1 MHLGQDS
8 AVVGRQ
14 VLMCAG
20 CWHMSLEVRWLLAQ
34 EKAAA
39 RSGSGDEMIISAG
52 DFLVAALRPA
62 ARRLAWERATLG
74 CAAFAAIGE
83 LIRGPLSSEPVAPTN
98 CQQVQTIEQV
108 CGSMQCPACKLLHL
122 ELSGAWR

>member
-1 MHLGQDS
+1 MRL
-8 AVVGRQ
+8 
-14 VLMCAG
+14 
-20 CWHMSLEVRWLLAQ
+20 LLAQ

-62 ARRLAWERATLG
+62 VRRLAWERATLG

-83 LIRGPLSSEPVAPTN
+83 L
-98 CQQVQTIEQV
+98 V
-108 CGSMQCPACKLLHL
+108 CGPS
-122 ELSGAWR
+122 S

>member
-1 MHLGQDS
+1 MS
-8 AVVGRQ
+8 GRQ
-14 VLMCAG
+14 VLACAG
-20 CWHMSLEVRWLLAQ
+20 CWHMSIEVRWLLTQ

-83 LIRGPLSSEPVAPTN
+83 LVRGPLSPEAVAPSD
-98 CQQVQTIEQV
+98 CQR
-108 CGSMQCPACKLLHL
+108 LL
-122 ELSGAWR
+122 W